1 MTSNR
6 RWTQAFLTL
15 VVGAVFLTSVLRMS
29 AQVQTQTST
38 TSGTPTINVS
48 VERGEVVYVQGNDLM
63 VKMEDGTLRNFHNV
77 PESARVTVDGREI
90 GIHDLRVGM
99 KLQKTVTTT
108 TTPQIV
114 TTVRTVTGKVWH
126 VSPPDTLVLTLEDGN
141 NQQFTIPVGQQF
153 NIDGQMVDAS
163 GLRDGMKISAT
174 MVVEEPVTSVSVKKQ
189 LSGSMP
195 APLPPPLDMPILLLF
210 VQ

>member
-1 MTSNR
+1 MTSAR
-6 RWTQAFLTL
+6 QLTQAFLTL

-174 MVVEEPVTSVSVKKQ
+174 MVVEEPVTSVNVKKQ
-189 LSGSMP
+189 LSGTMP
-195 APLPPPLDMPILLLF
+195 APLPPPPDMPILF

>member
-1 MTSNR
+1 
-6 RWTQAFLTL
+6 
-15 VVGAVFLTSVLRMS
+15 
-29 AQVQTQTST
+29 
-38 TSGTPTINVS
+38 
-48 VERGEVVYVQGNDLM
+48 VYVQGNDLM

-90 GIHDLRVGM
+90 GIHDLKVGM

-126 VSPPDTLVLTLEDGN
+126 VSPPNFVVLTLEDGN
-141 NQQFTIPVGQQF
+141 NQQFTIPPGQQF
-153 NIDGQMVDAS
+153 NIDGQIVDAS
-163 GLRDGMKISAT
+163 GLRDGMKVSAT
-174 MVVEEPVTSVSVKKQ
+174 MVIEEPVTSVNVKKQ

-195 APLPPPLDMPILLLF
+195 VPLPPPLDMPILVLF

>member
-1 MTSNR
+1 MTSTR
-6 RWTQAFLTL
+6 QWTQAFLTL
-15 VVGAVFLTSVLRMS
+15 VVGAVFLTSVLRIS

-63 VKMEDGTLRNFHNV
+63 VKMEDGTLRSFRNV

-126 VSPPDTLVLTLEDGN
+126 VSPPDTLVLTLADGN

-174 MVVEEPVTSVSVKKQ
+174 MVVEEPVTSVNVKKQ

-195 APLPPPLDMPILLLF
+195 APLPPPPDMPILF

>member
-1 MTSNR
+1 MTSTR
-6 RWTQAFLTL
+6 QWTQAFLTL
-15 VVGAVFLTSVLRMS
+15 VVGAVFLSSVLRIS

-63 VKMEDGTLRNFHNV
+63 VKMEDGTLRSFRNV

-126 VSPPDTLVLTLEDGN
+126 VSPPDTLVLTMEDGN

-153 NIDGQMVDAS
+153 NIDGQIVDAS

-174 MVVEEPVTSVSVKKQ
+174 MVVEEPVTSVNVKKQ

-195 APLPPPLDMPILLLF
+195 APLPPPPDMPILF